1 MRTAAV
7 ALLALA
13 LVAGCSGGDSRLSK
27 AEYAQQADALCT
39 KYDAEL
45 AKLPSPQS
53 LDALAAMAVQAKAI
67 AAEGAAKLRAL
78 KPPKELESQANEWLA
93 RNDENVRDIEAM
105 RAAAAAKDQTKVQ
118 EIARDAT
125 RNEAKA
131 DELARKLGLTACA
144 SASGR

>member
-1 MRTAAV
+1 MRAAAV

-13 LVAGCSGGDSRLSK
+13 LAAGCSGGDSRLSK
-27 AEYAQQADALCT
+27 EEYAQQADALCT

-78 KPPKELESQANEWLA
+78 KPPKELESQANQWLA

-118 EIARDAT
+118 EIARDAA